1 MLDAVP
7 KMCGKELEKE
17 GEAWMEAKWILPMLS
32 LTKDR
37 IGPGCAAKN
46 HADSRVVESKGGF
59 CLVDGYLT
67 GDLRDI
73 PIEGTA
79 NVVIV
84 AENEGLLDVKSD
96 SYDIP
101 RIPSCKFVG
110 LLGLEL
116 VFE

>member
-1 MLDAVP
+1 MDLADVVT
-7 KMCGKELEKE
+7 GRN
-17 GEAWMEAKWILPMLS
+17 
-32 LTKDR
+32 R
-37 IGPGCAAKN
+37 IGPERAARN
-46 HADSRVVESKGGF
+46 HANSRVVESKRGF

-96 SYDIP
+96 GYDIS
-101 RIPSCKFVG
+101 RVPSCKFVG